1 MLYYLEN
8 AELTECKTHGH
19 SCYKPMTD
27 KGKTFVTHRKLRY
40 FPITPRQKK
49 LFMSLKTIEHMTWH
63 QLHDV
68 VNGVMVHL
76 SDGKAWKHF
85 NNVHPYFLVETK
97 NVCLGLCT
105 NRFNPFMSFV
115 ALNSCW
121 SVILTVYNLPR
132 GCVWGRSLFFLSMI
146 VPGPNSLGQNIDVCR
161 RPLIDKLKQL

>member
-8 AELTECKTHGH
+8 AELTEHGY

-27 KGKTFVTHRKLRY
+27 KGKTFDTHRKLRY

-49 LFMSLKTIEHMTWH
+49 LFMSLKTVEHMTWH

-132 GCVWGRSLFFLSMI
+132 GCVWGWSLFIFIYDRTRS
-146 VPGPNSLGQNIDVCR
+146 
-161 RPLIDKLKQL
+161 